1 MRDWENIKCE
11 IERLK
16 FKKENLQEWKMVEKV
31 NAIIF
36 NILRYSTYNCSL
48 IVLKSERVSA

>member
-16 FKKENLQEWKMVEKV
+16 FKKENLQEWKMVEKWMQ
-31 NAIIF
+31 
-36 NILRYSTYNCSL
+36 LYL
-48 IVLKSERVSA
+48 IY